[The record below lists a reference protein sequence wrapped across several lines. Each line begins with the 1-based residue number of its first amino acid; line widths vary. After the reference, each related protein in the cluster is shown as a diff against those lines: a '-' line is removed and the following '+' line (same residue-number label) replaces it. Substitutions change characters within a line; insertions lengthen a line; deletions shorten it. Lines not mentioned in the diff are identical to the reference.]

1 MRRKRFLVC
10 VDSDGCAIDTMD
22 AKHKLCFAPLMTEKW
37 QMEEHREEAEEIWNR
52 ISLYSMIGESTVLRD
67 WNWRCWSA
75 GKEAIFRRI

>member
-37 QMEEHREEAEEIWNR
+37 QMEEHREEA
-52 ISLYSMIGESTVLRD
+52 
-67 WNWRCWSA
+67 
-75 GKEAIFRRI
+75 